1 MTRKLKINAEVHYHD
16 CLAPQ
21 FGNNV
26 PAHTT
31 RVPPVGF
38 ELATNGIQFCAIANL
53 DKTSLKPEPYKFEQ
67 GTPENSCI
75 SAFHL
80 VHCTGGR
87 LRVQRLNLVGA
98 GEMANGVLKLKKAS
112 QLSVVIMMLFV
123 LLCPPTSTQLCELLL
138 QILQLQ

>member
-1 MTRKLKINAEVHYHD
+1 M
-16 CLAPQ
+16 
-21 FGNNV
+21 
-26 PAHTT
+26 
-31 RVPPVGF
+31 PPVGF
-38 ELATNGIQFCAIANL
+38 ELATNGIQFYAIANL

-80 VHCTGGR
+80 VHCTGGK
-87 LRVQRLNLVGA
+87 LRIQ
-98 GEMANGVLKLKKAS
+98 MANGVLKLKKAS